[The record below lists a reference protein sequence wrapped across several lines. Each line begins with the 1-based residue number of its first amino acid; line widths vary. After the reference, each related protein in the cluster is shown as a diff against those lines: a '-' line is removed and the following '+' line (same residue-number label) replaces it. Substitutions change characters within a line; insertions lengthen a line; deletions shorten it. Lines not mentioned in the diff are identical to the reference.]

1 MQNRNNDRPRLFE
14 WEKLKLFRNFAAM
27 SSVAGG
33 IGALAGIVG
42 GPPAAAL
49 GFAIGFSV
57 TFVPFTVIG
66 CGLIYMDH
74 RTAVRQWEAAEEER
88 LQAEKEAEEKAA
100 EKVAEKAGVDR
111 LKENE
116 NLPPELTGIVAG
128 YLNTELAEEEHK
140 KTYDKHSSPEQL
152 KEKLKSKQQQD
163 SVDDAKE
170 NKTKPGPGSDAG

>member
-66 CGLIYMDH
+66 CGLIYS
-74 RTAVRQWEAAEEER
+74 AA
-88 LQAEKEAEEKAA
+88 
-100 EKVAEKAGVDR
+100 
-111 LKENE
+111 
-116 NLPPELTGIVAG
+116 
-128 YLNTELAEEEHK
+128 H
-140 KTYDKHSSPEQL
+140 
-152 KEKLKSKQQQD
+152 
-163 SVDDAKE
+163 
-170 NKTKPGPGSDAG
+170 